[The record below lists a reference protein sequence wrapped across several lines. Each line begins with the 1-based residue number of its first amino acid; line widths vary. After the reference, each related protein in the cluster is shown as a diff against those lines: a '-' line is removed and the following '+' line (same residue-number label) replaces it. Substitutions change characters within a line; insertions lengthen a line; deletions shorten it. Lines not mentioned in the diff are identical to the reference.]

1 MHDIVKQFN
10 DISNQDLFQSWQDE
24 VRLRNRLR
32 TCAASN
38 VAFSEMDQATVEF
51 LYRSL
56 YWHKRPDFFQVLFIN
71 MNNLAVYKWLNAK
84 PGLTR
89 EFLTNLPYLI
99 LETRPDFRQLRFLIN
114 IYRAEYQPEFI
125 RIVNVLDI
133 SICKELFKRTA
144 NQDLRTVLRER
155 LEKMQKQSGFDY
167 GIKIS
172 PRTKSS
178 YSALYGDKLHLLLRA
193 AGALKTSR
201 QYDSLQPDH
210 SRRFAALLEAAG
222 AVFEAGLIEDSLAI
236 LADAYVSYLDH
247 NRTVNFEQ
255 ETTLFKLLYRLL
267 RRIIPVYA
275 LIYKPSAP
283 FTTAL
288 SCYRRCFGLISPDPA
303 SLEFLKIYEIIQEG
317 MTGPSQNIMT
327 EIGLKAA
334 VVRNYRPDDMF
345 LAGLCDSNQA
355 PVPDL
360 ARQMQLTALERM
372 RALPHEAF
380 ISLEFLRLTEKIHFG
395 SINDLNLLRDYME
408 LWKWVPLP
416 IFLNQSVIQE
426 LGFDGK
432 TRRQA
437 EKLLAEPSS
446 RSHSD
451 FKDFFARTYREVF

>member
-1 MHDIVKQFN
+1 MHDIVRQFN
-10 DISNQDLFQSWQDE
+10 DRPDQDLFQSWQDE

-32 TCAASN
+32 TCAVTS
-38 VAFSEMDQATVEF
+38 VAFSEVDQATVEF

-71 MNNLAVYKWLNAK
+71 MNNLAVYKWLNDK
-84 PGLTR
+84 PDLTH
-89 EFLTNLPYLI
+89 EFLTDLPYLI

-114 IYRAEYQPEFI
+114 IYRSEYQPEFV
-125 RIVNVLDI
+125 RIINVLDI
-133 SICKELFKRTA
+133 PICKELFKRTA

-155 LEKMQKQSGFDY
+155 LDKMQKQSGFEY

-172 PRTKSS
+172 LHTKSS
-178 YSALYGDKLHLLLRA
+178 YSALYGDKLHLLVRA
-193 AGALKTSR
+193 ALALKTSR

-236 LADAYVSYLDH
+236 LADAYVNYLDH
-247 NRTVNFEQ
+247 NRTVNFDQ
-255 ETTLFKLLYRLL
+255 EAALFKLLYRLL

-275 LIYKPSAP
+275 LIYEPSAP
-283 FTTAL
+283 FTAAL
-288 SCYRRCFGLISPDPA
+288 SCYRRYFGLISPEPA

-317 MTGPSQNIMT
+317 MTGPDQNIMA

-334 VVRNYRPDDMF
+334 VVKDYRPDDVF
-345 LAGLCDSNQA
+345 LTSLYDGSQE

-360 ARQMQLTALERM
+360 AQSMQLTALERM

-380 ISLEFLRLTEKIHFG
+380 IILEFLRLTEKFHPG

-416 IFLNQSVIQE
+416 IFLNQPVIQE
-426 LGFDGK
+426 LGLDSK

-437 EKLLAEPSS
+437 EKLLAESS
-446 RSHSD
+446 SPAHSD
-451 FKDFFARTYREVF
+451 FKDFFARTYRGVF

>member
-10 DISNQDLFQSWQDE
+10 DISAQDLFQSWQDE
-24 VRLRNRLR
+24 VRLRNCLR

-38 VAFSEMDQATVEF
+38 VAFSEVDQATVEF

-84 PGLTR
+84 PDLTR

-114 IYRAEYQPEFI
+114 IYRAEYQPEFV
-125 RIVNVLDI
+125 RIINVLDI

-144 NQDLRTVLRER
+144 NQDLRTILRER
-155 LEKMQKQSGFDY
+155 LDKMQKQSGFDY

-172 PRTKSS
+172 PCMKPS

-236 LADAYVSYLDH
+236 LADAYISYLDH

-255 ETTLFKLLYRLL
+255 ETALFKLLYRLL
-267 RRIIPVYA
+267 RRIIPAYA

-288 SCYRRCFGLISPDPA
+288 SCYRRCFGLISPEPA

-317 MTGPSQNIMT
+317 MTGPGQNIMA
-327 EIGLKAA
+327 EIGLKAG
-334 VVRNYRPDDMF
+334 VVRNYRPDDVF
-345 LAGLCDSNQA
+345 LVNLYDGRV
-355 PVPDL
+355 PVPDM
-360 ARQMQLTALERM
+360 AKQMQLTALERM

-380 ISLEFLRLTEKIHFG
+380 IILEFLRLTEKFHPG
-395 SINDLNLLRDYME
+395 SINDLNLLRNYIE

-416 IFLNQSVIQE
+416 IFLNQSVIRE

-437 EKLLAEPSS
+437 EKLLAESS
-446 RSHSD
+446 SQSHSD
-451 FKDFFARTYREVF
+451 FKDFFARTYRGVF